1 MERRILEEA
10 GFPPIDFEGWRKL
23 AEKTLKGGD
32 FTSLISHTDDGIEIE
47 PLHAR
52 STNAKALFSRPQG
65 RWLSLQRTD
74 DPDPERA
81 RQQIAEDV
89 DGGANGISFVFEGA
103 PNAAGYGLP
112 AEPEIFA
119 RLLDG
124 IPIDALHL
132 RIDPHPGSRASA
144 DWLAEYLVRRRA
156 DASRLSLSLGI
167 DPATTLAATGR
178 LRMTVE
184 ALRASLPQSLAGF
197 FAHGLPGV
205 ILEADGR
212 AYHNGGASEAQ
223 ELGAVLSAAV
233 GHLRLFEDARQ
244 PLVYAV
250 GHIGFALAVDQDQ
263 FVSIAKLRA
272 LRKLWARVQE
282 ACGTEP
288 AETIIHAETSW
299 RMMTALDPE
308 TNILRAT
315 IAAFAAAVGG
325 ADSVSVLPH
334 TLPLGLPDASARR
347 LARNMQL
354 ILADESHVGAVADPG
369 AGSGGIE
376 ALTERLCEAGWEEF
390 RQLEAEGGVMQSL
403 VDGRL
408 QRRIATARKARLARV
423 ADGRRKIIG
432 TTLYPLK
439 EERPAH
445 FLDARRGQVRED
457 GAVLCEPLPRL
468 RIDEGIAAPVDLE
481 GRHRQ

>member
-1 MERRILEEA
+1 MERRVLDEA
-10 GFPPIDFEGWRKL
+10 DFPPIDFEGWRTL
-23 AEKTLKGGD
+23 AEKTLKGRD
-32 FTSLISHTDDGIEIE
+32 WASLTSHTDDGIEIE
-47 PLHAR
+47 PLRAR
-52 STNAKALFSRPQG
+52 STNARALFSRPDG
-65 RWLSLQRTD
+65 RWLALQRAD
-74 DPDPERA
+74 DPDVERA
-81 RQQIAEDV
+81 RRQIV
-89 DGGANGISFVFEGA
+89 DDIEGGASGISFVFEGA

-112 AEPEIFA
+112 AEPEIFG

-124 IPIDALHL
+124 ISLESLHL
-132 RIDPHPGSRASA
+132 RIDPHPASRASA
-144 DWLAEYLVRRRA
+144 DWLAEYLVKRRA

-184 ALRASLPQSLAGF
+184 ALKASLPQSLAGF
-197 FAHGLPGV
+197 FAQGVPGV

-223 ELGAVLSAAV
+223 ELGAVLSVAV

-250 GHIGFALAVDQDQ
+250 DHIGFALAVDQDQ

-272 LRKLWARVQE
+272 LRKLWTRVQE

-288 AETIIHAETSW
+288 AETIVHAETSW
-299 RMMTALDPE
+299 RMMTSLDPE

-315 IAAFAAAVGG
+315 IAAFAAAAGG

-354 ILADESHVGAVADPG
+354 ILAHESRAGAVADPG
-369 AGSGGIE
+369 AGSGSIE
-376 ALTERLCEAGWEEF
+376 ALTDRLCEAGWEEF
-390 RQLEAEGGVMQSL
+390 RRIEAEGGLMQSL
-403 VDGRL
+403 LDGRL
-408 QRRIATARKARLARV
+408 QQRIAETRKARLARLSE
-423 ADGRRKIIG
+423 GNPKIIG

-439 EERPAH
+439 EERSVH
-445 FLDARRGQVRED
+445 LLDAPRGRIPQD
-457 GAVLCEPLPRL
+457 GSVFCEALPQL
-468 RIDEGIAAPVDLE
+468 RISETITAPVDLE
-481 GRHRQ
+481 DHHRQ